1 MWHRCA
7 ALVVFCLI
15 LLPTARAQDWIPV
28 TVELLKSQ
36 KTGFGGL
43 CGVVIHPP
51 SGDVIINL
59 SDQGLFRSKDRGR
72 SWHKLGL
79 MPLKGRTETPGCLM
93 IDPVG
98 YRRLVSALVY
108 GSPIIVSPDCG
119 ESWTTLSP
127 KASHVDWCAVDWSEA
142 GMGFILTLKHE
153 SGDRLLVSRDGGKN
167 FEEVGDGYGPAWIF
181 DGQTAVVAE
190 AKSKTKPAPGLLRTT
205 DAAKTF
211 QPCGKYYARALP
223 RFRSSTL
230 YWLVEGALIASSDQG
245 KTWKKLS
252 QVQDGRC
259 GPVFGKNAQ
268 HLLVLTATH
277 IRESKDGGAT
287 WEAQIPLPAAM
298 KNASNLAWVEYDAGN
313 DILYVMKM
321 GSELYQ
327 WTRGKH

>member
-36 KTGFGGL
+36 KSGFGGL

-59 SDQGLFRSKDRGR
+59 SDRGLFRSKDQGK
-72 SWHKLGL
+72 SWHKLGS

-93 IDPVG
+93 IDPLG

-108 GSPIIVSPDCG
+108 GSSIIVSPDCG

-127 KASHVDWCAVDWSEA
+127 KASHVDWCAVDWSDA
-142 GMGFILTLKHE
+142 SMRFILTLKHE

-211 QPCGKYYARALP
+211 QPCGNYYARALP

-245 KTWKKLS
+245 KTWRKLS
-252 QVQDGRC
+252 EVKDGRS

-298 KNASNLAWVEYDAGN
+298 KNAGNLAWVEYDAGN

-327 WTRGKH
+327 WTRGKN